1 MTTDKNVYTHGHHES
16 VLRSHKWRTVENS
29 AKFLLPYLRDGVKL
43 LDAGCGPGNIT
54 AEIAQ
59 LITGGKVVGIDSS
72 SEIIKEASRNYA
84 VQCKDNLEFQ
94 VGDIYRLPFPDESF
108 DVVYIHQVLQ
118 HLADPVEALKELR
131 RVLKVGGIL
140 ASREADNGAFT
151 WYPELP
157 ELDRWREL
165 YRDVTQHNKAES
177 NGGRFLK
184 AWILNAKFS
193 LISIEC
199 DTWIFSSEK
208 DRIWWGDLW
217 SKRVFESDFAKQS
230 IEYGFSD
237 SSELQELSNAFL
249 KWSEDPNGIWTIP
262 NMEIIASKN

>member
-1 MTTDKNVYTHGHHES
+1 M
-16 VLRSHKWRTVENS
+16 
-29 AKFLLPYLRDGVKL
+29 
-43 LDAGCGPGNIT
+43 
-54 AEIAQ
+54 
-59 LITGGKVVGIDSS
+59 
-72 SEIIKEASRNYA
+72 
-84 VQCKDNLEFQ
+84 
-94 VGDIYRLPFPDESF
+94 PFADESF
-108 DVVYIHQVLQ
+108 DVVYMHQVLQ
-118 HLADPVEALKELR
+118 HLADRVEALKELR

-184 AWILNAKFS
+184 SLGILNAKFS

-230 IEYGFSD
+230 IEYGLS
-237 SSELQELSNAFL
+237 SSELTGVIECLFKMVGRSQ
-249 KWSEDPNGIWTIP
+249 W
-262 NMEIIASKN
+262 NMDYSQHGDHRLEKLTTERIQWERKGEI